1 MSKNDTNLPSKSK
14 LKELL
19 LLYQE
24 SKFDK
29 ALNLSKSITSQFPK
43 HQFSWKVLGAVYHQK
58 GNLKKAISANQKA
71 VIIDPQDPDAYN
83 NLGVGLLEIGSFKK
97 AELSFREALVLKPDY
112 SEAYTN
118 LGVVLQKLGKFDE
131 AENHHRKAIFFNP
144 KNVSAY
150 INLGVTLKELYRFEE
165 AVENYDKAIKLN
177 PNSSTAYT
185 NKNFCLNYS
194 ANLSPTFI
202 YQQHLE
208 FGKQFGNKQNNN
220 LFALKKR
227 IISKEKLRIG
237 YVSGDFR
244 NHSIVYFF
252 EPLLN
257 YHDANMFETFCY
269 YNNNIFDN
277 FTEIIKNK
285 TDNWRN
291 IFSVSD
297 VDVSNIIKNDN
308 IDILIDLSGHTG
320 QNRLKLFALKPAPI
334 QITWLGYP
342 NTTGL
347 SEIDYRFTD
356 LITDPIGITDKFY
369 TEKLYRLPVGFLC
382 YKGNNSVSLPNNIP
396 QIENRFVTYGSF
408 NNFLKVTP
416 EVIKVWSKILKS
428 SQTSRLILKGS
439 DINQNAFQHIETF
452 AKEGVSQDRVSFYQN
467 LPKISEHLEL
477 YNSVDIALDT
487 FPYNGV
493 TTTCE
498 ALWMGVPVITL
509 LGKQHASRV
518 GASILTNVGL
528 ENFIA
533 NDIEG
538 YIEMATTFAN
548 KIDLLKKMR
557 KGLRKKMLKSS
568 LCNGSIFAKEIEKA
582 YKAIWAK
589 HLNS

>member
-24 SKFDK
+24 SKFDE

-83 NLGVGLLEIGSFKK
+83 NLGVGLLEIGSLKK

-144 KNVSAY
+144 RNVSAY

-185 NKNFCLNYS
+185 NRNFCLNYS

-202 YQQHLE
+202 YQKHLE

-244 NHSIVYFF
+244 HHSIVYFF

-297 VDVSNIIKNDN
+297 FDVSNIIKNDN

-356 LITDPIGITDKFY
+356 LITDPIGITDEFH
-369 TEKLYRLPVGFLC
+369 TEKLYRLPGGFLC

-428 SQTSRLILKGS
+428 SPTSRLILKGS
-439 DINQNAFQHIETF
+439 DINQNASQHIETF

-509 LGKQHASRV
+509 LGEQHASRV

-538 YIEMATTFAN
+538 YIEMAIKFAN

-557 KGLRKKMLKSS
+557 KELRKKMLKSS
-568 LCNGSIFAKEIEKA
+568 LCNGSIFAKEIERA
-582 YKAIWAK
+582 YKTIWAK